1 MKQQYKKVQYK
12 DYTGIVTGNQEN
24 TNGVQL
30 GDIYI
35 AIPKG
40 HKLYGVEHT
49 CIDLDVLSSC
59 MGEQL
64 KTLNDI
70 FKEIEKDWV
79 LKIPVYKDCEKEKI
93 DIIEKAENEFKQNID
108 EIIARDV
115 RIDVLDKIEKVTG
128 SLLKTLQ
135 QIKEERNA
143 R

>member
-1 MKQQYKKVQYK
+1 
-12 DYTGIVTGNQEN
+12 
-24 TNGVQL
+24 
-30 GDIYI
+30 
-35 AIPKG
+35 
-40 HKLYGVEHT
+40 
-49 CIDLDVLSSC
+49 

-115 RIDVLDKIEKVTG
+115 RIDVLDKIEKITG
-128 SLLKTLQ
+128 KLLKTLQ
-135 QIKEERNA
+135 QIKEARDER
-143 R
+143 